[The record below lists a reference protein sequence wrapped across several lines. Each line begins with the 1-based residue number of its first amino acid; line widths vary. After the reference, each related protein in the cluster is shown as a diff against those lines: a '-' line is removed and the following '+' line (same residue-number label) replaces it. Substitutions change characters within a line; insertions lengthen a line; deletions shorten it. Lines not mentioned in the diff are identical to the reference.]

1 MKIKKSFIKAIII
14 LKEEII
20 DKWNVV
26 FIGEFLLILLL
37 ILLEKS
43 FAISFIS
50 IIIHEFSH
58 IIVARIKGSRFS
70 SIQFHIYGSKVELL
84 DVDELTYK
92 DKLTVYI
99 AGPLSNLLIIVFFII
114 INIHI
119 PIRFINEI
127 ISLNL
132 GLAMFNLLP
141 AYPLDGARILEVL
154 LSRIVLFRK
163 AREIISYLSYIV
175 AAGFILLF
183 IMSFIKYDK
192 LNLSMILVG
201 IIVIYITNMEKKAVM
216 YILMGNI
223 YKKRKKLIKNNYIE
237 NRIISVYYKIGLVN
251 LMTIVDKNRFN
262 IFYVLDDDLKV
273 LFTLREDELIEA
285 LKKYGN
291 ITLEEY
297 YVNRV

>member
-1 MKIKKSFIKAIII
+1 MKIKKSFVKAAII

-20 DKWNVV
+20 DKWNGIV
-26 FIGEFLLILLL
+26 IGEVLLILLL
-37 ILLEKS
+37 ILIKKS
-43 FAISFIS
+43 YAIAFIS

-58 IIVARIKGSRFS
+58 IFVAKLKGSRFD
-70 SIQFHIYGSKVELL
+70 SIQFHIYGSKAELL

-92 DKLTVYI
+92 NKLIIYI
-99 AGPLSNLLIIVFFII
+99 AGPLANLLIIAFFTI
-114 INIHI
+114 INIYI
-119 PIRFINEI
+119 PIQFIDEI

-154 LSRIVLFRK
+154 LSRRVLFRK
-163 AREIISYLSYIV
+163 AREIISYLSYTV
-175 AAGFILLF
+175 AAGFIFLFFILF
-183 IMSFIKYDK
+183 ITYGK
-192 LNLSMILVG
+192 LNLSMMLVG
-201 IIVIYITNMEKKAVM
+201 IILIYITNVEKKAVM

-237 NRIISVYYKIGLVN
+237 NRIISVYYKLGLVN
-251 LMTIVDKNRFN
+251 LMTIVDKNRYN

-273 LFTLREDELIEA
+273 LFTLREDELIDA

-297 YVNRV
+297 YGMRD

>member
-1 MKIKKSFIKAIII
+1 MKIKKGFVKTAIV
-14 LKEEII
+14 LKEEVI
-20 DKWNVV
+20 DKWNGIV
-26 FIGEFLLILLL
+26 IGEVLLILLL
-37 ILLEKS
+37 ILIKKS
-43 FAISFIS
+43 YAIAFIS
-50 IIIHEFSH
+50 IIVHEFSH
-58 IIVARIKGSRFS
+58 IIVAKSKGSRFN
-70 SIQFHIYGSKVELL
+70 SIQFHIYGSKVDLL

-92 DKLTVYI
+92 DKLIIYI
-99 AGPLSNLLIIVFFII
+99 AGPLSNLLIIAFFTI
-114 INIHI
+114 INIYI
-119 PIRFINEI
+119 PIRFIDEI

-154 LSRIVLFRK
+154 LSRKVIFRK
-163 AREIISYLSYIV
+163 AREIISYLSYAV
-175 AAGFILLF
+175 AAGFIFLFFILF
-183 IMSFIKYDK
+183 ITYGK
-192 LNLSMILVG
+192 LNLSMLLVG
-201 IIVIYITNMEKKAVM
+201 LIFIYITKVEKKAVV

-237 NRIISVYYKIGLVN
+237 NRIISVYYKLGLVN

-273 LFTLREDELIEA
+273 LFTLREDELIDA

-297 YVNRV
+297 YGMRD